1 MGYVEDLFN
10 PAAGLDAMIPVLL
23 GVFDAIVPWF
33 AGLMA
38 LIALGMVIY
47 RSLDRFRSEHTSF
60 TAPIARI
67 RLEEEWQAVVEQHE
81 SLLRQYLHAET
92 DWDMLFNYPALIDVT
107 VPSTSRMIS
116 AMHEA
121 GQLSRS
127 FPAAEITDTTNIAS
141 LQYPRAVAQ
150 FQLAWDQAEAY
161 ARKAG
166 QSMLPAADR
175 KTIREIRICLDMAE
189 DPAASSQER
198 LLAARRARSL
208 MDSLTSLNVPLK
220 ALDAIESVQ
229 RLSIEAA
236 AR

>member
-1 MGYVEDLFN
+1 
-10 PAAGLDAMIPVLL
+10 
-23 GVFDAIVPWF
+23 
-33 AGLMA
+33 MA